1 MKTLWTLAFAA
12 LVLAAPPNTTYV
24 ASIDQWR
31 AERER
36 LLKADDGWLTVAGLF
51 WLKEGANTCGTDPQ
65 SDIVLPAGAGAARLG
80 AFELQHGRT
89 TFRSATGEVK
99 PMKADTDGE
108 PDVVTAGDVTMFV
121 IHRGERYGIRLKDR
135 NSRFRKEF
143 TGLRWFPIREQY
155 RVVAKFVPYPEPKMI
170 AVPNI
175 LGETEKDPCP
185 GYALFTLDG
194 KEYRLEPVLED
205 QQYFFIFRDLT
216 AGKATY
222 PAGRFFYADA
232 PKDGKIVLDF
242 NRAYNPPCAF
252 TPFATCPL
260 PPPGNR
266 LAVRIEAGELNY
278 PHHW

>member
-12 LVLAAPPNTTYV
+12 LMLAAPPNTTYV

>member
-12 LVLAAPPNTTYV
+12 LMLAAPPNTTYV

-108 PDVVTAGDVTMFV
+108 PEVVTAGDVTMFV

-194 KEYRLEPVLED
+194 KEYRLEPVLDD

>member
-12 LVLAAPPNTTYV
+12 LMLAAPPNTTYV

-65 SDIVLPAGAGAARLG
+65 SDIVLPAGAGATRLG